1 MTNFEPESERLALGI
16 RQPWAELIIRGE
28 KTVEVRN
35 QNTTVRG
42 TIYVYA
48 AKLVSNHP
56 CADDAVAR
64 FGLDLDALPRGVL
77 IGTVNLEDSRPAET
91 ALHAEGSLLTS
102 EALRKQHAWS
112 VSNPT
117 RFETP
122 VSLERRPYGI
132 WFYPF
137 RPVTPR

>member
-1 MTNFEPESERLALGI
+1 MPDFVPEPERLALGI

-28 KTVEVRN
+28 KSVEVRN

-42 TIYVYA
+42 TIYVYS

-56 CADDAVAR
+56 CARDAIDR

-77 IGTVNLEDSRPAET
+77 IGTVNLDDSRPANP
-91 ALHAEGSLLTS
+91 ALDAESALLTAD
-102 EALRKQHAWS
+102 ALRQQYAWS
-112 VSNPT
+112 VSGPS

-122 VSLERRPYGI
+122 VSLNRRPYGI

-137 RPVTPR
+137 RPETPR